1 MQLKFSALIYIYIL
15 MEEKPLWGSTPRTC
29 PHVGT
34 PRRHWVPWNMNA
46 TLACSQLT
54 SCPCILFRCEEQYD
68 HTALKMVDT
77 KGYLF
82 LSHFCPS
89 SLHFY
94 SYSSDPFILRLPIMK
109 NSSVIYWAL
118 HSNANDGL
126 YKTAANKLQC
136 SLIQYVSTAGM
147 LRTQAITVLY

>member
-1 MQLKFSALIYIYIL
+1 MQLKFSALIYIL

-34 PRRHWVPWNMNA
+34 PRRHWVPRNVNA
-46 TLACSQLT
+46 TLACPRLT
-54 SCPCILFRCEEQYD
+54 SCPCILFRYEEQYD
-68 HTALKMVDT
+68 HTALKTVDT
-77 KGYLF
+77 KGLPF
-82 LSHFCPS
+82 SHFCPS

-94 SYSSDPFILRLPIMK
+94 SYSSDPFIPQLPIMK

-126 YKTAANKLQC
+126 YKTAANKVQC

-147 LRTQAITVLY
+147 LSPQAITVLY